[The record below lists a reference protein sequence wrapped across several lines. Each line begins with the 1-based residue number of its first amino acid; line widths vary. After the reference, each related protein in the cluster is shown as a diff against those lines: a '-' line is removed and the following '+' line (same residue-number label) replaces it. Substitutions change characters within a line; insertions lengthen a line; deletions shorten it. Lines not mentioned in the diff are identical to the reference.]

1 MENFSLPRA
10 VDFKDDRLFILDQT
24 KLPLKTEIIELKTIE
39 EVWKAINILMVRGAP
54 AIGIAAA
61 YGLLVGLKP
70 FKEHKPAEFKAK
82 VLDLCQYLNSAR
94 PTAVN
99 LSYSLARMSRV
110 AASSPDL
117 NSCEIYLRLTDEAHT
132 IYKEEIDSCRKIG
145 QAGAELIKDGFGVLT
160 HCNAG
165 ALAVS
170 EWGTALAPIYE
181 AMRTGKKF
189 KVYADETRPLLQG
202 SRLTAWELQ
211 VSGADVTLICDNMAA
226 YAMSKGLINLVITGC
241 DRVAANG
248 DAANKIGTLGVAI
261 LAKHYGIPFY
271 IACPCSTF
279 DSDTEEGHNIVIEE
293 RPSYEVTSFGGVRT
307 APDGVKVLNPSFD
320 VTPSELISGFIT
332 DKGIIKPPFKENLKI
347 FKADN

>member
-70 FKEHKPAEFKAK
+70 FKEHQPAEFKAK

-99 LSYSLARMSRV
+99 LSYSLARMSR
-110 AASSPDL
+110 AAVSSPDL

-145 QAGAELIKDGFGVLT
+145 QAGAELIKNGFGVLT

-347 FKADN
+347 LKADN